1 MSIKEIQKKIG
12 VTVDGKVGP
21 DTTKKAWTAY
31 FDDKLND
38 KDMAEL
44 NIDTDVPPP
53 SEYVPEGLD
62 ANKYYQWVPPLK
74 IGQKIEVKKP
84 EPMAK
89 PEMIQSVPKVE
100 KEDEDDT
107 DTVTFKPPKSGI
119 MALLDPYDSPDYMGS
134 RLYLK
139 NERENYAKAIG
150 NTPLTGKYWE
160 DKDYSNDDV
169 KDLLDS
175 AMEDVKTQEAMKNAM
190 EDRKSTTIS
199 NIRALANQSQDAAA
213 SIRSQ
218 VDVANQT
225 NKIIDGEID
234 RDKAIISNPNSSSKE
249 KDAARSDIEILKAKK
264 TNTTDLMRKADEK
277 EAEASQLATLMG
289 VNFNSEVTAPSV
301 PSSQP
306 VVINPQVV
314 TQQQST
320 VDNTVSKPSTNTVS
334 KPSTGKSKIKTQST
348 GLQSPTS
355 GSTTSLNPDTQH
367 YAAAQKELIDTNN
380 SNILNNF
387 SNTIASASNEKD
399 LEELVKMW
407 NQYSNSGIDMT
418 KYQAAIEEKIEKV
431 LAPAER
437 KDFRKKHRGF

>member
-1 MSIKEIQKKIG
+1 MSIKKIQKKIG

-31 FDDKLND
+31 FDNKLND
-38 KDMAEL
+38 TDMAEL

-84 EPMAK
+84 EDTEPMAK

-169 KDLLDS
+169 KDLLAS

-225 NKIIDGEID
+225 NNIIDGEID

-264 TNTTDLMRKADEK
+264 INTTDLMRKADEK

-306 VVINPQVV
+306 VVTNPQVV

-320 VDNTVSKPSTNTVS
+320 VNNTVS
-334 KPSTGKSKIKTQST
+334 KPSTGKSKVKTQST

-367 YAAAQKELIDTNN
+367 YAAAQKESIDTNN

-407 NQYSNSGIDMT
+407 NQYSHSGIDMT
-418 KYQAAIEEKIEKV
+418 KYQAAIEERIEKV

>member
-31 FDDKLND
+31 FDNKLND
-38 KDMAEL
+38 TDMAEL
-44 NIDTDVPPP
+44 NIDTDVPPQ

-84 EPMAK
+84 EDT
-89 PEMIQSVPKVE
+89 EMIQSVPKVE

-175 AMEDVKTQEAMKNAM
+175 AMEDAKTQEAMKNAM

-249 KDAARSDIEILKAKK
+249 KDAARSDIEILKAKRTDT
-264 TNTTDLMRKADEK
+264 TNLMRKADEK

-289 VNFNSEVTAPSV
+289 VNFNSEVTAPSA

-306 VVINPQVV
+306 VVTQPVV

-320 VDNTVSKPSTNTVS
+320 VDNTVSKPST
-334 KPSTGKSKIKTQST
+334 GKSKSKTQST

-367 YAAAQKELIDTNN
+367 YAAAQKESIDTNN

-387 SNTIASASNEKD
+387 SNTIASASNKKD

-418 KYQAAIEEKIEKV
+418 KYQAAIEAKIEKV

-437 KDFRKKHRGF
+437 KDFRKKYRGF

>member
-1 MSIKEIQKKIG
+1 
-12 VTVDGKVGP
+12 
-21 DTTKKAWTAY
+21 
-31 FDDKLND
+31 
-38 KDMAEL
+38 
-44 NIDTDVPPP
+44 
-53 SEYVPEGLD
+53 
-62 ANKYYQWVPPLK
+62 
-74 IGQKIEVKKP
+74 
-84 EPMAK
+84 
-89 PEMIQSVPKVE
+89 
-100 KEDEDDT
+100 
-107 DTVTFKPPKSGI
+107 
-119 MALLDPYDSPDYMGS
+119 
-134 RLYLK
+134 
-139 NERENYAKAIG
+139 
-150 NTPLTGKYWE
+150 
-160 DKDYSNDDV
+160 
-169 KDLLDS
+169 
-175 AMEDVKTQEAMKNAM
+175 MKNAM

-306 VVINPQVV
+306 VVTNPQVV

-320 VDNTVSKPSTNTVS
+320 VDNTVSKSSTNTVS
-334 KPSTGKSKIKTQST
+334 KSSTNTVSKSQST

-367 YAAAQKELIDTNN
+367 NAAVVKEIIDTSN
-380 SNILNNF
+380 SIILNNF
-387 SNTIASASNEKD
+387 SNTIASARAS
-399 LEELVKMW
+399 
-407 NQYSNSGIDMT
+407 
-418 KYQAAIEEKIEKV
+418 
-431 LAPAER
+431 
-437 KDFRKKHRGF
+437 

>member
-31 FDDKLND
+31 FDNKLND
-38 KDMAEL
+38 TDMAEL

-84 EPMAK
+84 EDTEPMVQQ
-89 PEMIQSVPKVE
+89 QSVPKVE

-249 KDAARSDIEILKAKK
+249 KDAARSDIEILKAKRTDT
-264 TNTTDLMRKADEK
+264 TNLMRKADEK

-306 VVINPQVV
+306 VVTNPQVV

-320 VDNTVSKPSTNTVS
+320 VDNTVSKPST
-334 KPSTGKSKIKTQST
+334 GKSKSKTQST

-367 YAAAQKELIDTNN
+367 YAAAQKESIDTNN

-418 KYQAAIEEKIEKV
+418 KYQAAIEAKIEKV